1 MLAAFFIAWIIFN
14 GRITMEILLF
24 GAVISTVMFYFI
36 CKYMNYNPQK
46 EKNFYRN
53 ILPFCGY
60 LFLLIKEIIIANI
73 AVFRLI
79 LNGNEVVEPIIVRIK
94 PDLKSEFLRVVLA
107 NSITLTPGTITV
119 SISEEELVV
128 HCLDKSLAEG
138 MEQSQFVKM
147 LQRMERGGQ
156 EHGID
161 L

>member
-1 MLAAFFIAWIIFN
+1 M
-14 GRITMEILLF
+14 
-24 GAVISTVMFYFI
+24 
-36 CKYMNYNPQK
+36 
-46 EKNFYRN
+46 
-53 ILPFCGY
+53 
-60 LFLLIKEIIIANI
+60 IKEIIIANI

-138 MEQSQFVKM
+138 MEQSKFVKM